1 MRARAR
7 RVDPVHGPAH
17 LPRMPKTVLFLAVLL
32 PASVSGL
39 HAQLEYHAR
48 VGAVGASTL
57 LRDVIVDEI
66 SVRQSIAPMIALGAS
81 LPIGT
86 QGYRIGLDGTL
97 VSGKFHSSEA
107 DSDTD
112 LGTLRTAT
120 LQLGLEG
127 PMYKGFRWHVGAGGI
142 TYWPADDQG
151 IFRDGGTTRFLAG
164 AGVDYRRPVLPKWD
178 VMTTLSYDFHR
189 FSTDALDARGFSQ
202 TQGVSR
208 VSLSVGLSRSV
219 R

>member
-1 MRARAR
+1 
-7 RVDPVHGPAH
+7 
-17 LPRMPKTVLFLAVLL
+17 MPKTILFLALLL
-32 PASVSGL
+32 PASASGL

-48 VGAVGASTL
+48 LGAIGASTL

-66 SVRQSIAPMIALGAS
+66 SVRQSIAPMLALGAS

-86 QGYRIGLDGTL
+86 QGYRVGLDGTL
-97 VSGKFHSSEA
+97 VSGKFHSRES
-107 DSDTD
+107 DSNTD

-127 PMYKGFRWHVGAGGI
+127 PMYGGFRWHVGAGGI
-142 TYWPADDQG
+142 TYWPADDEG

-178 VMTTLSYDFHR
+178 LMTTLSYDFHR
-189 FSTDALDARGFSQ
+189 FTTDALDARGFSQ

-208 VSLSVGLSRSV
+208 VSLSVGLSRSA

>member
-1 MRARAR
+1 
-7 RVDPVHGPAH
+7 
-17 LPRMPKTVLFLAVLL
+17 MPKTILFLALLL
-32 PASVSGL
+32 PTSAPSL

-48 VGAVGASTL
+48 LGAIGASTL
-57 LRDVIVDEI
+57 LRDIIVDEI
-66 SVRQSIAPMIALGAS
+66 SVRQSIAPMLALGAS

-86 QGYRIGLDGTL
+86 QGYRVGLDGTL
-97 VSGKFHSSEA
+97 VSGKFHSRESG
-107 DSDTD
+107 SNTD

-127 PMYKGFRWHVGAGGI
+127 PMHKGFRWHVGAGGI
-142 TYWPADDQG
+142 TYWPSDDEG

-164 AGVDYRRPVLPKWD
+164 AGIDYRRPVLPKWD
-178 VMTTLSYDFHR
+178 LMTTLSYDFHR
-189 FSTDALDARGFSQ
+189 FTTDALYARGFSQ

-208 VSLSVGLSRSV
+208 VALSVGLSRSA

>member
-1 MRARAR
+1 
-7 RVDPVHGPAH
+7 
-17 LPRMPKTVLFLAVLL
+17 MPKTILFLALLL
-32 PASVSGL
+32 PACVSSV

-48 VGAVGASTL
+48 VGAVGSSIL

-66 SVRQSIAPMIALGAS
+66 TVRPSIAPMIALGAS

-86 QGYRIGLDGTL
+86 RGYRVGLDGTL
-97 VSGKFHSSEA
+97 ASGKFHSSESG
-107 DSDTD
+107 SDTD

-127 PMYKGFRWHVGAGGI
+127 PLYRGFRWHVGAGGI
-142 TYWPADDQG
+142 AYWPADDEG
-151 IFRDGGTTRFLAG
+151 IFLAGGTKRFLAG

-178 VMTTLSYDFHR
+178 LMTTLSYDFHR
-189 FSTDALDARGFSQ
+189 FSTDELEARGFSQ

-208 VSLSVGLSRSV
+208 VSLSVGLSRSA

>member
-1 MRARAR
+1 
-7 RVDPVHGPAH
+7 
-17 LPRMPKTVLFLAVLL
+17 MPKTILFLALLL
-32 PASVSGL
+32 PASASGL

-66 SVRQSIAPMIALGAS
+66 SVRQSIAPMLALGAS

-86 QGYRIGLDGTL
+86 QGYRVGLDGTL
-97 VSGKFHSSEA
+97 VSGKFHSRESG
-107 DSDTD
+107 SNTD

-127 PMYKGFRWHVGAGGI
+127 PMSGGFRWHVGAGGI
-142 TYWPADDQG
+142 TYWPADDEG

-178 VMTTLSYDFHR
+178 LMTTLSYDFHR
-189 FSTDALDARGFSQ
+189 FTTDALDARGFSQ

-208 VSLSVGLSRSV
+208 IALSVGLSRSA

>member
-1 MRARAR
+1 
-7 RVDPVHGPAH
+7 
-17 LPRMPKTVLFLAVLL
+17 MPKTILFLALLL
-32 PASVSGL
+32 PASAPAL

-86 QGYRIGLDGTL
+86 QGYRVGLDGTL
-97 VSGKFHSSEA
+97 VSGKFHSRESG
-107 DSDTD
+107 SNTD

-120 LQLGLEG
+120 LMLGLEG
-127 PMYKGFRWHVGAGGI
+127 PMHKGFRWHVGAGGI
-142 TYWPADDQG
+142 TYWPADDEG

-178 VMTTLSYDFHR
+178 LMTTLSYDFHR
-189 FSTDALDARGFSQ
+189 FSTDALDARGFAQ

-208 VSLSVGLSRSV
+208 VSLSVGLSRGA

>member
-1 MRARAR
+1 
-7 RVDPVHGPAH
+7 
-17 LPRMPKTVLFLAVLL
+17 MPKTILFLALLL
-32 PASVSGL
+32 PASVSDL

-86 QGYRIGLDGTL
+86 QGYRVGLDGAL
-97 VSGKFHSSEA
+97 VSGKFHSSESG
-107 DSDTD
+107 SDTD

-127 PMYKGFRWHVGAGGI
+127 PVYRAFRWHVGAGGI
-142 TYWPADDQG
+142 TYWPADDEG
-151 IFRDGGTTRFLAG
+151 IFRAGGTTRFLAG

-178 VMTTLSYDFHR
+178 LMTTLSYDFHR
-189 FSTDALDARGFSQ
+189 FSTDELEARGFSQ

-208 VSLSVGLSRSV
+208 VSLSVGLSRSA